1 MYERSMY
8 GDAYGASAANV
19 TEDTAKV
26 VGAGVSAAAGS
37 SAVSALLVGSAS
49 AATVPVAGWV
59 VAGVLAATAATVA
72 LVASVKQRKV
82 QQKEAIKAAKAMK
95 LPDPEK
101 VPGFIVKALD
111 LSSSKRAKLIS
122 KYAKHLDKL
131 RDKKGVFPKH
141 HQKRVTKLAA
151 KLKILK
157 AIDIVEKGQANKYL
171 PKNVQTA
178 LSAAPKVPAS
188 QAPVAD
194 AAAEQEIQA
203 DMADKGDEG
212 GLPSIFSP
220 SSASPATASTIPTWV
235 WPVSLLIV
243 VGGAYALSQRG
254 GGAKK

>member
-8 GDAYGASAANV
+8 GDYGASAANV
-19 TEDTAKV
+19 TEDTAKT
-26 VGAGVSAAAGS
+26 VGAGAAAASSALLAAAG
-37 SAVSALLVGSAS
+37 GAS
-49 AATVPVAGWV
+49 TVPVAGWI
-59 VAGVLAATAATVA
+59 VAGVLAATAATVT
-72 LVASVKQRKV
+72 LVSCIKQRKV

-122 KYAKHLDKL
+122 KYAKRLDKL

-141 HQKRVTKLAA
+141 HQKRVVRLAA

-171 PKNVQTA
+171 PKNVQA
-178 LSAAPKVPAS
+178 AIAAAPKVSAS
-188 QAPVAD
+188 QAPVAN
-194 AAAEQEIQA
+194 AATEQEIQA
-203 DMADKGDEG
+203 DMTEG
-212 GLPSIFSP
+212 ETSFFSP
-220 SSASPATASTIPTWV
+220 SSAAAPTIPTWV
-235 WPVSLLIV
+235 WPVSLLV
-243 VGGAYALSQRG
+243 VIGGAYALSQRG